1 MSQMTTGR
9 DAGLEPGVRHDVQHH
24 AGFAAIAQGA
34 SILTL
39 DGALPVEYLNPGDR
53 IVTRSGAVRL
63 RAVHMQMVHGP
74 MIRVAPSSLGHDR
87 PGHALLLSPDTPVL
101 VRDWRAKVMFGA
113 QQTMVAVS
121 RLVDGDLVTRVS
133 GEGLRS
139 FSLEFDTAQ
148 VIYVDGVEVGC
159 AAATAEMAAAAA

>member
-1 MSQMTTGR
+1 MSKMTTGR
-9 DAGLEPGVRHDVQHH
+9 DAGLAPGARRNMQDHT
-24 AGFAAIAQGA
+24 GFAAIAQGA
-34 SILTL
+34 CIMTL

-63 RAVHMQMVHGP
+63 QAVHAQMAQGP

-87 PGHALLLSPDTPVL
+87 PGHALLLTPDTPVL

-113 QQTMVAVS
+113 PQAMVAVS
-121 RLVDGDLVTRVS
+121 RLVDGDYVTRVS

-139 FSLEFDTAQ
+139 YTLEFDTAQ

-159 AAATAEMAAAAA
+159 PAVMAEAAAAVA